1 MATLAEQRAQIA
13 EGMRRSH
20 QGTSEASRR
29 ATEQAMIERRTGRA
43 EVDDIN
49 ALVNQPRQRRSLPAV
64 EPRGSVAPQRGRG
77 NYAAPAGGSGGGI
90 ASPLTE
96 VETTPGSKLAD
107 REYYEGVTMF
117 YSTDYMLAIEVQP
130 LKTLKMTD
138 ANDEEVQLS
147 FQRPFAFKDAKPA
160 AKG

>member
-13 EGMRRSH
+13 EGMRRSR

-29 ATEQAMIERRTGRA
+29 AAGQAMIERRTGRA

-64 EPRGSVAPQRGRG
+64 EPRGGVAPQRGRG
-77 NYAAPAGGSGGGI
+77 NYAAPAGGTGGGI

-96 VETTPGSKLAD
+96 VVTAEGGRTVPD
-107 REYYEGVTMF
+107 REYWPNMIMSSSDGLRVW
-117 YSTDYMLAIEVQP
+117 EVRP
-130 LKTLKMTD
+130 IKTWRFVD
-138 ANDEEVQLS
+138 ANGDSVVLNIAQPRTPEE
-147 FQRPFAFKDAKPA
+147 A
-160 AKG
+160 